1 MWSVC
6 ASYQS
11 YPCNHMQ
18 CNVVRWSVFSEKQST
33 NTNEIV
39 SLTSTILNSIRNE
52 TSNGSLIYPP
62 STPKKILC
70 QINMHYVYHISH
82 LSIWTLTLNE
92 TNRKETFIIW
102 KKLTNWV
109 SGFEHSGHSTKRL
122 IKPSKSDW
130 SLLASWEPLTIKR
143 SFLKSNMVCA
153 PNSHPKNFVGSVIR
167 GKNVQVK

>member
-1 MWSVC
+1 MQRCEMVC
-6 ASYQS
+6 FF
-11 YPCNHMQ
+11 
-18 CNVVRWSVFSEKQST
+18 W
-33 NTNEIV
+33 
-39 SLTSTILNSIRNE
+39 E
-52 TSNGSLIYPP
+52 TVYKHKWNCFVDFNNFEFNKKWNIKWFPNLSP

-70 QINMHYVYHISH
+70 QINMHYVYHIRH

-167 GKNVQVK
+167 GKNVQVN